1 MAKKVK
7 KQNNFFSV
15 AKRMLPYIA
24 ATAIIFGVAK
34 FGSEDKDGFGT
45 ANINMNAMAASN
57 SVSADQ
63 LSELYVVASLSSS
76 FSLASTDS
84 VSSNYVSATV
94 LKEISQTSTDKIEK
108 PGYVPVT
115 YSPGIENYIVAE
127 GDTMASIANKL
138 SVEYRTQLT
147 TDLIRWSNG
156 LKTTDVTVGQAL
168 SIPKTAGIVYTVKS
182 GDTPEILANRYGASA
197 ERIVS
202 YNNLEET
209 GLVEGMSIVLPG
221 GTLPLTERPE
231 YVPVYTYSYYGSTS
245 DRQDMR
251 VVYENVTN
259 GYGNRM
265 TWGQCTYYA
274 WWWRAT
280 SPYSLGPLPAALT
293 GDAKYWAANARG
305 LGMRVDNIPETGAV
319 FQTTAGWYGH
329 VGVVLRVNDDGSLLV
344 REMNYGYRANV
355 ITESTIP
362 ANVVGNFTYI
372 H

>member
-1 MAKKVK
+1 MKTKAKKRG
-7 KQNNFFSV
+7 FFRPV
-15 AKRMLPYIA
+15 GRVLPYLMA
-24 ATAIIFGVAK
+24 AAVIFGVAK
-34 FGSEDKDGFGT
+34 FGSEDKNN
-45 ANINMNAMAASN
+45 ASSISLNMNAMAASN

-76 FSLASTDS
+76 FSLASVDS
-84 VSSNYVSATV
+84 VSSNYVAASV

-108 PGYVPVT
+108 PGYVSVS
-115 YSPGIENYIVAE
+115 YSPGIETYIVSDGE
-127 GDTMASIANKL
+127 TMQSIADKL
-138 SVEYRTQLT
+138 SVEYRTKLT

-156 LKTTDVTVGQAL
+156 LKTTDVSVGQAL

-182 GDTPEILANRYGASA
+182 GDTPEILASRYGASA
-197 ERIVS
+197 DRIIS
-202 YNNLEET
+202 YNNLEES

-251 VVYENVTN
+251 VVYEAVTG

-265 TWGQCTYYA
+265 AWGQCTYYA

-280 SPYSLGPLPAALT
+280 SPYSLGALPANLT
-293 GDAKYWAANARG
+293 GDAKYWAANARN
-305 LGMRVDNIPETGAV
+305 LGMRVDNTPEVGAV

>member
-1 MAKKVK
+1 MRKKAKKSG
-7 KQNNFFSV
+7 FFSKIARVVPYLASAALIFAV
-15 AKRMLPYIA
+15 A
-24 ATAIIFGVAK
+24 V
-34 FGSEDKDGFGT
+34 FGSEDKSGFGN
-45 ANINMNAMAASN
+45 ASLNMSAMAASN

-84 VSSNYVSATV
+84 VSSNYVAASV

-108 PGYVPVT
+108 PGYVAVT
-115 YSPGIENYIVAE
+115 YSPGIETYIVAE
-127 GDTMASIANKL
+127 GDTMESIASKL
-138 SVEYRTQLT
+138 SAEYRTNLT

-156 LKTTDVTVGQAL
+156 LKGTGVSVGQAL
-168 SIPKTAGIVYTVKS
+168 SIPKTAGIIYTVKS
-182 GDTPEILANRYGASA
+182 GDTPESLASRYGAQA
-197 ERIVS
+197 DRIIS

-209 GLVEGMSIVLPG
+209 GLVDGMSIVLPG

-231 YVPVYTYSYYGSTS
+231 YVPVYNYSYYGSTS

-251 VVYENVTN
+251 VVYEAVTN

-265 TWGQCTYYA
+265 AWGQCTYYA

-280 SPYSLGPLPAALT
+280 SPYSLGALPAALT
-293 GDAKYWAANARG
+293 GDAKYWANNARAI
-305 LGMRVDNIPETGAV
+305 GMRVDRTPEVGAV
-319 FQTTAGWYGH
+319 FQTAAGWYGH
-329 VGVVLRVNDDGSLLV
+329 VGVVLRILDDGSLVV

-362 ANVVGNFTYI
+362 ANVVGNFMYI

>member
-1 MAKKVK
+1 MVGRI
-7 KQNNFFSV
+7 V
-15 AKRMLPYIA
+15 PYLCA
-24 ATAIIFGVAK
+24 AALIFAVAK
-34 FGSEDKDGFGT
+34 FGSDDKGGFGSSSL
-45 ANINMNAMAASN
+45 NMTAMATSN

-84 VSSNYVSATV
+84 VSSNYVAASV

-108 PGYVPVT
+108 PGYVSVP
-115 YSPGIENYIVAE
+115 YSPGIENYVVQE
-127 GDTMASIANKL
+127 GETMESIAAKL
-138 SVEYRTQLT
+138 SAEFRTQLT
-147 TDLIRWSNG
+147 TDQIRWSNG
-156 LKTTDVTVGQAL
+156 LKTTDVAVGQAL
-168 SIPKTAGIVYTVKS
+168 SIPKTAGIVYKVKS
-182 GDTPEILANRYGASA
+182 GDTPETLASRYGAQA
-197 ERIVS
+197 DRIIS
-202 YNNLEET
+202 YNNLEES
-209 GLVEGMSIVLPG
+209 GLVADMSIVLPG
-221 GTLPLTERPE
+221 GSLPLTERPE

-251 VVYENVTN
+251 VVYENVTY

-265 TWGQCTYYA
+265 AWGQCTWYA

-280 SPYSLGPLPAALT
+280 SPYSLGPLPGALT
-293 GDAKYWAANARG
+293 GDAKYWANNARA
-305 LGMRVDNIPETGAV
+305 LGMRVDNAPEVGAV
-319 FQTTAGWYGH
+319 FQTTSGWYGH

-362 ANVVGNFTYI
+362 ANVVGNFSYI

>member
-1 MAKKVK
+1 MKSKAKKPS
-7 KQNNFFSV
+7 FFSKV
-15 AKRMLPYIA
+15 ARVVPYLA
-24 ATAIIFGVAK
+24 ATALIFGVAI
-34 FGSEDKDGFGT
+34 FGSEDKDGFGN
-45 ANINMNAMAASN
+45 ANLNMNAMAASN

-84 VSSNYVSATV
+84 VSSNYVSASV

-108 PGYVPVT
+108 PAYVAVS
-115 YSPGIENYIVAE
+115 YSPGIEKYIVSE
-127 GDTMASIANKL
+127 GDTMESIANKL
-138 SVEYRTQLT
+138 SAEYRTHLT
-147 TDLIRWSNG
+147 TDMIRWSNN
-156 LKTTDVTVGQAL
+156 LKTTAVTVGQL
-168 SIPKTAGIVYTVKS
+168 LYVPKTAGIIYKVKA
-182 GDTPEILANRYGASA
+182 GDTPETLANRYGAQT
-197 ERIVS
+197 ERIIS

-209 GLVEGMSIVLPG
+209 NLVDGMSIVLPD

-251 VVYENVTN
+251 VVYEAVTG
-259 GYGNRM
+259 GYDNRM

-280 SPYSLGPLPAALT
+280 SPYSLGPLPSALT
-293 GDAKYWAANARG
+293 GDAKYWANNARA
-305 LGMRVDNIPETGAV
+305 LGMRVDNTPEVGAV
-319 FQTTAGWYGH
+319 FQTPAGWYGH
-329 VGVVLRVNDDGSLLV
+329 VGVVLRMLDDGSLIV

>member
-1 MAKKVK
+1 MRTKTRKPSLFRRIGRV
-7 KQNNFFSV
+7 V
-15 AKRMLPYIA
+15 PYVV
-24 ATAIIFGVAK
+24 ATALVFAVAK
-34 FGSEDKDGFGT
+34 FGSEDKDGFGN
-45 ANINMNAMAASN
+45 ANLNMSAMAASS

-63 LSELYVVASLSSS
+63 LSELYVVASVSSS
-76 FSLASTDS
+76 FDLASTDS
-84 VSSNYVSATV
+84 VSSNYMVANV

-115 YSPGIENYIVAE
+115 YSPGIETYIVSE
-127 GDTMASIANKL
+127 GETMESIAAKL
-138 SVEYRTQLT
+138 SAEYRTQLT

-168 SIPKTAGIVYTVKS
+168 SIPKTAGIIYTVKS
-182 GDTPEILANRYGASA
+182 GDTPEILANRYGAQA
-197 ERIVS
+197 DRIIS

-209 GLVEGMSIVLPG
+209 GLVDGMSIVLPG

-251 VVYENVTN
+251 VVYENVTG
-259 GYGNRM
+259 GYDNKM
-265 TWGQCTYYA
+265 VWGQCTYYA

-280 SPYSLGPLPAALT
+280 SPYSLGPLPASLT
-293 GDAKYWAANARG
+293 GNANAWANNARA
-305 LGMRVDNIPETGAV
+305 LGMRVDNTPEVGAV
-319 FQTTAGWYGH
+319 FQTPSGWYGH
-329 VGVVLRVNDDGSLLV
+329 VGVILRILDDGSLVV

-355 ITESTIP
+355 ITESVIP
-362 ANVVGNFTYI
+362 ANIVSNFSYI

>member
-1 MAKKVK
+1 MKSKTKKSGFWSTAGRTLVYLL
-7 KQNNFFSV
+7 V
-15 AKRMLPYIA
+15 AAGII
-24 ATAIIFGVAK
+24 ATAKI
-34 FGSEDKDGFGT
+34 GSEDKDAFGN
-45 ANINMNAMAASN
+45 ASLNMTAMATSN

-84 VSSNYVSATV
+84 VSSNYVSASV

-108 PGYVPVT
+108 PGYTAVPF
-115 YSPGIENYIVAE
+115 SPGIENYIVQDGE
-127 GDTMASIANKL
+127 TMEIIVAKVNA
-138 SVEYRTQLT
+138 EYRTQLT

-156 LKTTDVTVGQAL
+156 LKTTDVTIGQTL
-168 SIPKTAGIVYTVKS
+168 EIPKTTGIVYTVKA
-182 GDTPEILANRYGASA
+182 GDTPEALASRYGSQAD
-197 ERIVS
+197 RIIS
-202 YNNLEET
+202 YNSLEDS
-209 GLVEGMSIVLPG
+209 GLVVGAHIVLPN

-251 VVYENVTN
+251 VVYENVTS

-280 SPYSLGPLPAALT
+280 SPYSLGALPGALT
-293 GDAKYWAANARG
+293 GDAKYWAANARA
-305 LGMRVDNIPETGAV
+305 LGMRVDNTPEVGAV

-329 VGVVLRVNDDGSLLV
+329 VGVVLRILDDGSLVV

>member
-1 MAKKVK
+1 MKTKKK
-7 KQNNFFSV
+7 KSGFFGKLS
-15 AKRMLPYIA
+15 RILPYFVA
-24 ATAIIFGVAK
+24 AALIFAVAR
-34 FGSEDKDGFGT
+34 FGSEDKNSFGS
-45 ANINMNAMAASN
+45 AGIDMNAMAASN

-84 VSSNYVSATV
+84 VSSNYVAATV

-108 PGYVPVT
+108 PGYVAVT
-115 YSPGIENYIVAE
+115 YSPGIEQYFVSEGETMDSIVA
-127 GDTMASIANKL
+127 KL

-156 LKTTDVTVGQAL
+156 LKTADVAVGQAL
-168 SIPKTAGIVYTVKS
+168 SIPKTAGIIYTVKA
-182 GDTPEILANRYGASA
+182 GDTVESLASRYNAQA
-197 ERIVS
+197 DRIIS

-209 GLVEGMSIVLPG
+209 GLVVGMSIVLPG
-221 GTLPLTERPE
+221 GSLPLTERPE

-251 VVYENVTN
+251 VVYENVTG
-259 GYGNRM
+259 GYDNRM

-280 SPYSLGPLPAALT
+280 SPYSLGALPAALT
-293 GDAKYWAANARG
+293 GDAKYWAVNARA
-305 LGMRVDNIPETGAV
+305 LGMRVDNTPEIGAV

-329 VGVVLRVNDDGSLLV
+329 VGVVLNILDDGSLIV

>member
-1 MAKKVK
+1 MKTKAKKRG
-7 KQNNFFSV
+7 FLRSV
-15 AKRMLPYIA
+15 GRVLPYLVA
-24 ATAIIFGVAK
+24 ATLIFGVAK
-34 FGSEDKDGFGT
+34 FGSDDKNSAGSVSL
-45 ANINMNAMAASN
+45 NMNAMAASN

-76 FSLASTDS
+76 FSLASVDS
-84 VSSNYVSATV
+84 VSSNYVAASV

-108 PGYVPVT
+108 PGYVAVP
-115 YSPGIENYIVAE
+115 YSPGIEQYIVQD
-127 GDTMASIANKL
+127 GDTMAAIASKF

-156 LKTTDVTVGQAL
+156 LKTTDVAVGQSL
-168 SIPKTAGIVYTVKS
+168 SIPKTAGIVYQVKS
-182 GDTPEILANRYGASA
+182 GDTPELLASRYGASA
-197 ERIVS
+197 ERIIS
-202 YNNLEET
+202 YNNLEDS

-251 VVYENVTN
+251 VVYEAVTG
-259 GYGNRM
+259 GYNNRM
-265 TWGQCTYYA
+265 AWGQCTYYA

-305 LGMRVDNIPETGAV
+305 LGMRVDNTPEVGAV

-329 VGVVLRVNDDGSLLV
+329 VGVVLRINDDGSLLV

>member
-1 MAKKVK
+1 MKSKTKKHGFWRTVGR
-7 KQNNFFSV
+7 S
-15 AKRMLPYIA
+15 LPYLV
-24 ATAIIFGVAK
+24 ATVLVFGVAK
-34 FGSEDKDGFGT
+34 FGSEDKNNFG
-45 ANINMNAMAASN
+45 NDSINMNAMASSN

-76 FSLASTDS
+76 FNLASTDS
-84 VSSNYVSATV
+84 VSGNYVAASV

-108 PGYVPVT
+108 PGYVAVS
-115 YSPGIENYIVAE
+115 YSPGIETYIVSE
-127 GDTMASIANKL
+127 GDTMESIAWKL

-156 LKTTDVTVGQAL
+156 LKSTDVSVGQAL
-168 SIPKTAGIVYTVKS
+168 SIPKTAGIVYTVRA
-182 GDTPEILANRYGASA
+182 GDTVETLASRYGAQA
-197 ERIVS
+197 DRIIS

-209 GLVEGMSIVLPG
+209 GLVDGMSIVLPG
-221 GTLPLTERPE
+221 GELPLTERPE

-251 VVYENVTN
+251 VVYDNVTSD
-259 GYGNRM
+259 YGNRM

-280 SPYSLGPLPAALT
+280 SPYSLGPLNPALT
-293 GDAKYWAANARG
+293 GDAKYWAVNARA
-305 LGMRVDNIPETGAV
+305 LGYRVDNTPEVGAV

-329 VGVVLRVNDDGSLLV
+329 VGVVTRILDDGSLVV

>member
-1 MAKKVK
+1 MVGR
-7 KQNNFFSV
+7 V
-15 AKRMLPYIA
+15 VPYLCA
-24 ATAIIFGVAK
+24 AALVFGVAK
-34 FGSEDKDGFGT
+34 FGSEDKSGFG
-45 ANINMNAMAASN
+45 ADSINMNAMAASN

-84 VSSNYVSATV
+84 VSSNYVAASV
-94 LKEISQTSTDKIEK
+94 LKEISQTSADKIEK
-108 PGYVPVT
+108 PGYVAVS
-115 YSPGIENYIVAE
+115 YSPGIETYIVQE
-127 GDTMASIANKL
+127 GDSMDSIAAKL

-156 LKTTDVTVGQAL
+156 LKTTDVSVGQAL
-168 SIPKTAGIVYTVKS
+168 SIPKTAGIIYTVKS
-182 GDTPEILANRYGASA
+182 GDTAETLAARYGAQA
-197 ERIVS
+197 DRIIS
-202 YNNLEET
+202 YNNLEES
-209 GLVEGMSIVLPG
+209 GLVDGMSIVLPG
-221 GTLPLTERPE
+221 GALPLTERPE

-251 VVYENVTN
+251 VVYENVT
-259 GYGNRM
+259 GGFGNRM
-265 TWGQCTYYA
+265 AWGQCTYYA

-280 SPYSLGPLPAALT
+280 SPYSLGPLPGALT
-293 GDAKYWAANARG
+293 GDAKYWANNARA
-305 LGMRVDNIPETGAV
+305 LGMRVDNVPEVGAV

-344 REMNYGYRANV
+344 REMNYGYRANT

-362 ANVVGNFTYI
+362 TNVVGNFTYI

>member
-1 MAKKVK
+1 MKSKTKKS
-7 KQNNFFSV
+7 NFWSTAGRTLV
-15 AKRMLPYIA
+15 YLLLAAGIIA
-24 ATAIIFGVAK
+24 TAK
-34 FGSEDKDGFGT
+34 FGSEDKDSFGN
-45 ANINMNAMAASN
+45 ASLNMNAMAANN

-84 VSSNYVSATV
+84 VSSNYVSASV
-94 LKEISQTSTDKIEK
+94 LKEISQTSADKIEK
-108 PGYVPVT
+108 PGYTAVPF
-115 YSPGIENYIVAE
+115 SPGIENYIVQE
-127 GDTMASIANKL
+127 GETMESIVAKVNAD
-138 SVEYRTQLT
+138 YRAQLT

-156 LKTTDVTVGQAL
+156 LKTTDVTVGQTL
-168 SIPKTAGIVYTVKS
+168 EIPKTTGIVYTVKA
-182 GDTPEILANRYGASA
+182 GDTPEALASRYGSQAD
-197 ERIVS
+197 RIIS
-202 YNNLEET
+202 YNSLEDS
-209 GLVEGMSIVLPG
+209 GLVVGAHIVLPN
-221 GTLPLTERPE
+221 GTLPSTERPE

-251 VVYENVTN
+251 VVYENVVRDAT
-259 GYGNRM
+259 NRM
-265 TWGQCTYYA
+265 VWGQCTYYA

-280 SPYSLGPLPAALT
+280 SPYSLGPLPSSLT
-293 GDAKYWAANARG
+293 GDAKYWASNARA
-305 LGMRVDNIPETGAV
+305 LGMRVDNTPEVGAV

-329 VGVVLRVNDDGSLLV
+329 VGVVLRILDDGSLVV

>member
-1 MAKKVK
+1 MKTKAKKGGFLK
-7 KQNNFFSV
+7 SV
-15 AKRMLPYIA
+15 GRVLPYLA
-24 ATAIIFGVAK
+24 AAAVIFGVAK
-34 FGSEDKDGFGT
+34 FGSEDKNNAGSVS
-45 ANINMNAMAASN
+45 INMNAMAASN

-76 FSLASTDS
+76 FSLASVDS
-84 VSSNYVSATV
+84 VSSNYVAASV

-108 PGYVPVT
+108 PGYVAVS
-115 YSPGIENYIVAE
+115 YSPGIENYIVLD
-127 GDTMASIANKL
+127 GDTMESIAYRL
-138 SVEYRTQLT
+138 SAEYHTQLT

-156 LKTTDVTVGQAL
+156 LKTTDVTVGQSLA
-168 SIPKTAGIVYTVKS
+168 IPKTAGIVYTVKN
-182 GDTPEILANRYGASA
+182 GDTAETLASRYGSQAD
-197 ERIVS
+197 RIIS
-202 YNNLEET
+202 YNNLEES
-209 GLVEGMSIVLPG
+209 GLVEGMQIVLPG
-221 GTLPLTERPE
+221 GILPETERPE

-251 VVYENVTN
+251 VVYEAVTN

-274 WWWRAT
+274 WWWRAA
-280 SPYSLGPLPAALT
+280 SPYSLGPLPSALT
-293 GDAKYWAANARG
+293 GDAKYWAVNARA
-305 LGMRVDNIPETGAV
+305 LGMRVDNIPEVGAV
-319 FQTTAGWYGH
+319 FQTTSGWYGH

>member
-1 MAKKVK
+1 MKVK
-7 KQNNFFSV
+7 TKKHSFLGMV
-15 AKRMLPYIA
+15 GRTIPYLVV
-24 ATAIIFGVAK
+24 TALVLAVAK
-34 FGSEDKDGFGT
+34 FGSDDKDGFGN
-45 ANINMNAMAASN
+45 ASINMSAMAASN

-84 VSSNYVSATV
+84 VSSNYVAASV

-108 PGYVPVT
+108 PGYVAVS
-115 YSPGIENYIVAE
+115 YSPGIETYIVQE
-127 GDTMASIANKL
+127 GDTMESIASRL

-147 TDLIRWSNG
+147 TDLIRWSNN
-156 LKTTDVTVGQAL
+156 KKSTDVSVGEAL

-182 GDTPEILANRYGASA
+182 GDTAETLASRYGAQA
-197 ERIVS
+197 DRIIS
-202 YNNLEET
+202 YNNLEES
-209 GLVEGMSIVLPG
+209 GLVDGMSIVLPG
-221 GTLPLTERPE
+221 GSLPLTERPE
-231 YVPVYTYSYYGSTS
+231 YVPVYSYSYYGSTS

-251 VVYENVTN
+251 VVYEAVTG

-265 TWGQCTYYA
+265 AWGQCTYYA

-280 SPYSLGPLPAALT
+280 SPYSLGPLPSSLT
-293 GDAKYWAANARG
+293 GDAKYWANNARS
-305 LGMRVDNIPETGAV
+305 LGMRVDNIPEVGAV

-329 VGVVLRVNDDGSLLV
+329 VGVVLKIYDDGSLLV